1 MQRTIARQAEAERE
15 RRAKV
20 IHAEGELAAS
30 QCLADAADVFGR
42 NPVVLQLRYLQ
53 RSSESR
59 RRNIP
64 PRFSPFPSIRSP
76 LSKMADPEIVVAI
89 KPIVLYSHLHTCSKV
104 ASPPLRPPH

>member
-42 NPVVLQLRYLQ
+42 NPVALQLRYLQ
-53 RSSESR
+53 AFVGIAAEKYSTT
-59 RRNIP
+59 I
-64 PRFSPFPSIRSP
+64 FPFPIDTIAP
-76 LSKMADPEIVVAI
+76 F
-89 KPIVLYSHLHTCSKV
+89 
-104 ASPPLRPPH
+104 